1 MSCHQLLEQNRDSPR
16 KRPNWPP
23 LGPPQADFRRCH
35 VIHSGPAHE
44 SVAGQRLVMA
54 DHVTEVG
61 AFGTN
66 GNSML
71 RLLSGTPGG
80 DALAGHCR

>member
-1 MSCHQLLEQNRDSPR
+1 M
-16 KRPNWPP
+16 
-23 LGPPQADFRRCH
+23 
-35 VIHSGPAHE
+35 IHSGPAHE

-80 DALAGHCR
+80 DALAGYCR